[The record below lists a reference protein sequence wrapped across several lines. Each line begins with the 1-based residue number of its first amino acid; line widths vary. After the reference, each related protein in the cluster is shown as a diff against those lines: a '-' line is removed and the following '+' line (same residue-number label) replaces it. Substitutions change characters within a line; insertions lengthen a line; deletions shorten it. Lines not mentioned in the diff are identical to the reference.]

1 MIKRTFIV
9 NGVTRQVLV
18 EENETL
24 AGFLRERLLLT
35 GCKIGCGQGH

>member
-24 AGFLRERLLLT
+24 ASF
-35 GCKIGCGQGH
+35 CVNVSC